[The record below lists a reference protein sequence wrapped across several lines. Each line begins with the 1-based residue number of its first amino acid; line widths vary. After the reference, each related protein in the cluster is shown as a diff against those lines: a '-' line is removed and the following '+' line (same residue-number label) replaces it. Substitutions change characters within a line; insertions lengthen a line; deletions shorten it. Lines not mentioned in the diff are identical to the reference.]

1 MPSGDQN
8 SSGEHLRGASELAHP
23 VGQARGAGVAGI
35 IGGDLNG
42 GGRNR
47 ASVVSV
53 IRGTGRGAKGLY
65 GLLGAC

>member
-23 VGQARGAGVAGI
+23 VGQARGAGVTGI

-53 IRGTGRGAKGLY
+53 IRGTGGATG
-65 GLLGAC
+65 GVLGVLH